1 MYMYMYIVIVYPCHG
16 YGCGSSSRAYMYTC
30 AELLYSTA
38 SMLYCFGYCS
48 REKCSRA
55 TTGTS
60 CHSISHNPNGSV
72 STTMVTEYAPTA
84 TAMTRSPW
92 KRPHCNT
99 GPRVHL
105 KSSICLSREFSRSMW
120 SSSFSNPRPR
130 PLPSFVFVD
139 LRCCS
144 RPGVWQVS
152 HWPFASKPLLLHM
165 IRLQLARVIIKGRQT
180 SYSVPLSTVLYV

>member
-1 MYMYMYIVIVYPCHG
+1 MGTGVDQAVGH
-16 YGCGSSSRAYMYTC
+16 TC
-30 AELLYSTA
+30 TLARNSCTVLLACCTA
-38 SMLYCFGYCS
+38 LDTVVVKSVHVPQLAQAVTVS
-48 REKCSRA
+48 A
-55 TTGTS
+55 P
-60 CHSISHNPNGSV
+60 NPNGSV